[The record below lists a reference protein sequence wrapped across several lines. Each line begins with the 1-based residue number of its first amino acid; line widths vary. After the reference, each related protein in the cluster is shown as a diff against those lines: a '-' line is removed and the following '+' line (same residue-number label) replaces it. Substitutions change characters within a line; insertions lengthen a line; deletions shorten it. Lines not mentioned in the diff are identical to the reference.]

1 MTFQELEQIG
11 RGLYGRSWKA
21 QLADELKI
29 DRRTVTSWQKNGC
42 PKWLTAEELAPI
54 AANRYHEVSHA
65 VILTGAV
72 K

>member
-1 MTFQELEQIG
+1 MTFDELEQIG

-42 PKWLTAEELAPI
+42 PKWLNAGELSEI
-54 AANRYHEVSHA
+54 AAKRYQEVSNA
-65 VILTGAV
+65 LNLTGAV